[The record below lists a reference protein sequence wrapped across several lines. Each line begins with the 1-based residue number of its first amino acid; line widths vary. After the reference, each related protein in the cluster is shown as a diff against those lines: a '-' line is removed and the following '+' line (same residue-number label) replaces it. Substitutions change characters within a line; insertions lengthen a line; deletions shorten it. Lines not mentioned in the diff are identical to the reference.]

1 LKDDE
6 TILPIELS
14 HLINIHYTNL
24 SIVMRTAIIFLAIA
38 LVSMTSG
45 VVQTQSTITLAQESE
60 DLCGTEVRGDLELS
74 SDLVCDGD
82 GLRVTANDLT
92 IFLNG
97 HTIRGPG
104 TDSNTTGIHVD
115 GVREVRIRGPGLVTG
130 FGTGVAYT
138 DSSGGAIRDTYLLRN
153 DIGVLLDAT
162 TDTHVKQDH
171 ISESRIGVLNRA
183 SDNTEVEIA
192 ILTGNKE
199 GIRLENSQSVD
210 VDFNIIMDG
219 GTGVYMDEDSI
230 DNELFYMIMFRNQ
243 GPDAVFANPGEGGL
257 KNTFGNNECI
267 QSVPAEICTVGIES
281 TSQNQT
287 QPEAGNSASSGPDD
301 EAEATDG

>member
-1 LKDDE
+1 
-6 TILPIELS
+6 
-14 HLINIHYTNL
+14 
-24 SIVMRTAIIFLAIA
+24 MRRTDVIFLAIA

-45 VVQTQSTITLAQESE
+45 VVLTQSTTTLAQESE
-60 DLCGTEVRGDLELS
+60 DLCGTEVRGNLELS

-82 GLRVTANDLT
+82 GLHVTANDLT

-153 DIGVLLDAT
+153 DIGVLLDTT

-183 SDNTEVEIA
+183 SDNTEIEIA

-199 GIRLENSQSVD
+199 GIRLENSRSVD

-243 GPDAVFANPGEGGL
+243 GPDALFANPGEGGL
-257 KNTFGNNECI
+257 KNTFGNNECMR
-267 QSVPAEICTVGIES
+267 STPAEICGGRAADSVM
-281 TSQNQT
+281 QNQT
-287 QPEAGNSASSGPDD
+287 QSATGNNSTD
-301 EAEATDG
+301 EEDEEE

>member
-1 LKDDE
+1 
-6 TILPIELS
+6 
-14 HLINIHYTNL
+14 
-24 SIVMRTAIIFLAIA
+24 MRRTAIIFLAIA

-45 VVQTQSTITLAQESE
+45 VVRTQSTTTLAQESE
-60 DLCGTEVRGDLELS
+60 DLCGTEVRGNLELS

-82 GLRVTANDLT
+82 GLHVTANDLT

-183 SDNTEVEIA
+183 SDNTEIEIA

-199 GIRLENSQSVD
+199 GIRLENSLSVD

-230 DNELFYMIMFRNQ
+230 DNELFYMLMFRNQ

-257 KNTFGNNECI
+257 KNTFGNNECMR
-267 QSVPAEICTVGIES
+267 STPAEICEGKAADSVM
-281 TSQNQT
+281 QNQT
-287 QPEAGNSASSGPDD
+287 QSATGNNSTD
-301 EAEATDG
+301 EEDEEE

>member
-1 LKDDE
+1 
-6 TILPIELS
+6 
-14 HLINIHYTNL
+14 
-24 SIVMRTAIIFLAIA
+24 MRRTAIIFLAIA

-60 DLCGTEVRGDLELS
+60 DLCGTEVSGDLELS

-82 GLRVTANDLT
+82 GLHVTANDLT

-257 KNTFGNNECI
+257 KNTFGNNECMR
-267 QSVPAEICTVGIES
+267 STPAEICEGKAADSVM
-281 TSQNQT
+281 QNQT
-287 QPEAGNSASSGPDD
+287 QSAAGNNSTD
-301 EAEATDG
+301 EEDEEE

>member
-1 LKDDE
+1 
-6 TILPIELS
+6 
-14 HLINIHYTNL
+14 
-24 SIVMRTAIIFLAIA
+24 MRRTAIIFLAIA

-45 VVQTQSTITLAQESE
+45 VVRTQSTTTLAQESE

-82 GLRVTANDLT
+82 GLHVTANDLT

-183 SDNTEVEIA
+183 SDNTEIEIA

-199 GIRLENSQSVD
+199 GIRLENSLSVD

-257 KNTFGNNECI
+257 KNTFGNNECMR
-267 QSVPAEICTVGIES
+267 STPAEICEGKAADSVM
-281 TSQNQT
+281 QNQT
-287 QPEAGNSASSGPDD
+287 QSATGNNSTD
-301 EAEATDG
+301 EEDEEE

>member
-267 QSVPAEICTVGIES
+267 RSTPAEICEVKAADS
-281 TSQNQT
+281 VMQNQT
-287 QPEAGNSASSGPDD
+287 QSAAGNNSTD
-301 EAEATDG
+301 EEDEEE

>member
-6 TILPIELS
+6 TILAIELS

-24 SIVMRTAIIFLAIA
+24 SIVMRRTAIIFLAIA
-38 LVSMTSG
+38 LVSMMFG
-45 VVQTQSTITLAQESE
+45 VVRTQSTTTLAQESE

-82 GLRVTANDLT
+82 GLHVAANDLT

-267 QSVPAEICTVGIES
+267 RSTPAEICEVKAADS
-281 TSQNQT
+281 VMQNQT
-287 QPEAGNSASSGPDD
+287 QSAAGNNSTD
-301 EAEATDG
+301 EEDEEE

>member
-1 LKDDE
+1 
-6 TILPIELS
+6 
-14 HLINIHYTNL
+14 
-24 SIVMRTAIIFLAIA
+24 MRRTAIIFLAIA
-38 LVSMTSG
+38 LVSMMFG
-45 VVQTQSTITLAQESE
+45 VVRTQSTTTLAQESE

-82 GLRVTANDLT
+82 GLHVAANDLT

-267 QSVPAEICTVGIES
+267 RSTPAEICEVKAADS
-281 TSQNQT
+281 VMQNQT
-287 QPEAGNSASSGPDD
+287 QSAAGNNSTD
-301 EAEATDG
+301 EEDEEE

>member
-1 LKDDE
+1 MKDDE
-6 TILPIELS
+6 TILPIEPS

-24 SIVMRTAIIFLAIA
+24 SIVMRRTAIIFLAIA
-38 LVSMTSG
+38 LVSMMSG
-45 VVQTQSTITLAQESE
+45 VVQTQSTTTLAQESE
-60 DLCGTEVRGDLELS
+60 DLCGTEVSGDLELS

-82 GLRVTANDLT
+82 GLHVAANDL
-92 IFLNG
+92 IINLNG

-162 TDTHVKQDH
+162 IDTHVKQDH
-171 ISESRIGVLNRA
+171 IAESRIGVLNRA
-183 SDNTEVEIA
+183 SDNTEIEIA

-243 GPDAVFANPGEGGL
+243 GPDAVIANPGEGGL
-257 KNTFGNNECI
+257 KNNFGNNECI
-267 QSVPAEICTVGIES
+267 RSTPAEICEVKAADS
-281 TSQNQT
+281 VMQNQT
-287 QPEAGNSASSGPDD
+287 QSAAGNNSTD
-301 EAEATDG
+301 EEDEEE

>member
-1 LKDDE
+1 
-6 TILPIELS
+6 
-14 HLINIHYTNL
+14 
-24 SIVMRTAIIFLAIA
+24 
-38 LVSMTSG
+38 MTSG
-45 VVQTQSTITLAQESE
+45 VVRTQSTTTLAQESE
-60 DLCGTEVRGDLELS
+60 DLCGTEVSGDLELS

-82 GLRVTANDLT
+82 GLHVAANDL
-92 IFLNG
+92 IINLNG

-162 TDTHVKQDH
+162 IDTHVKQDH
-171 ISESRIGVLNRA
+171 IAESRIGVLNRA
-183 SDNTEVEIA
+183 SDNTEIEIA

-243 GPDAVFANPGEGGL
+243 GPDAVIANPGEGGL
-257 KNTFGNNECI
+257 KNNFGNNECI
-267 QSVPAEICTVGIES
+267 RSTPAEICEVKAADS
-281 TSQNQT
+281 VMQNQT
-287 QPEAGNSASSGPDD
+287 QSAAGNNSTD
-301 EAEATDG
+301 EEDEEE

>member
-1 LKDDE
+1 
-6 TILPIELS
+6 
-14 HLINIHYTNL
+14 
-24 SIVMRTAIIFLAIA
+24 MRRTAIIFLAIA

-60 DLCGTEVRGDLELS
+60 DLCGTEVSGDLELS

-82 GLRVTANDLT
+82 GLHVTANDLT

-257 KNTFGNNECI
+257 KNTFGNNECMR
-267 QSVPAEICTVGIES
+267 STPAEICEVKAADS
-281 TSQNQT
+281 VMQNQT
-287 QPEAGNSASSGPDD
+287 QSAAGNNSTD
-301 EAEATDG
+301 EEDEEE